1 MVYEIE
7 ATIDRL
13 GAHSEGG
20 AFSADHLARLNAFV
34 DALKLV
40 ESRCHGPGSNN
51 DMTDEEIAR
60 YRERCL
66 VVYNAKKA
74 EHHKVTA

>member
-40 ESRCHGPGSNN
+40 